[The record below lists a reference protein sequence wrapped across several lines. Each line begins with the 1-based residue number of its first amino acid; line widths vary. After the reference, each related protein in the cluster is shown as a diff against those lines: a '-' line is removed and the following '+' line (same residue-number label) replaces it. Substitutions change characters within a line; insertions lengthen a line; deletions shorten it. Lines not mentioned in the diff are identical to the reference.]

1 MTIGAFVS
9 ALEIACPDTLPT
21 MRLCRKVTLARL
33 VEVPVQHRRDWST
46 VPASELRKF
55 DDSDV
60 LKSFRSKWTS
70 ADISRT
76 LFDRDDWGIFATT
89 FGCLWGEVADSW
101 PVEDVIGVIR
111 NGSAGAAAKNLAL
124 STGMSQCPLS
134 VIKSLIPQRTRK
146 RQATQPTHA
155 KRAKGRC

>member
-1 MTIGAFVS
+1 M
-9 ALEIACPDTLPT
+9 
-21 MRLCRKVTLARL
+21 CRKVILARV
-33 VEVPVQHRRDWST
+33 VEVPAQRCRDWST
-46 VPASELRKF
+46 MPASELRKF
-55 DDSDV
+55 DDTDV
-60 LKSFRSKWTS
+60 LKSFPSNYSS

-76 LFDRDDWGIFATT
+76 LFDRDNWGIFATM

-134 VIKSLIPQRTRK
+134 VIKSLILQTTRTRK
-146 RQATQPTHA
+146 RQATQSTHA
-155 KRAKGRC
+155 KKAKGRG

>member
-1 MTIGAFVS
+1 M
-9 ALEIACPDTLPT
+9 
-21 MRLCRKVTLARL
+21 
-33 VEVPVQHRRDWST
+33 
-46 VPASELRKF
+46 PASELRKF
-55 DDSDV
+55 DDTDV
-60 LKSFRSKWTS
+60 LNSFPSNYSS

-76 LFDRDDWGIFATT
+76 LFDRDDWGIFATM

-134 VIKSLIPQRTRK
+134 VIKSLIPQTHSTRTRK
-146 RQATQPTHA
+146 RQATQSTHA
-155 KRAKGRC
+155 KKAKGRG